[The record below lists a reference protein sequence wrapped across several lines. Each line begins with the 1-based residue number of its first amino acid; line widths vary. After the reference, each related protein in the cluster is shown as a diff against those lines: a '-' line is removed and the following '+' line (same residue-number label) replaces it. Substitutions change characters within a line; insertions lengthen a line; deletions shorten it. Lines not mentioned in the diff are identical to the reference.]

1 MPAPPNCRACGAA
14 LPPSVR
20 WCTLCLEPVR
30 ELTPRAAV
38 HAGDYVGDL
47 HEEPRYT
54 RWRAGPTAFGP
65 VGRIVATVAVILMGP
80 WTGVSMFTILY
91 VPVWIMLSTMILKE
105 VWQRQ
110 RIDPEAPPTR
120 MDRFHEQHPT
130 LGLQINPPLLL
141 AVMGVLLVVVAA
153 LTLSGTALFVLVAV
167 TLLVGVGVLLAW
179 FAGM

>member
-1 MPAPPNCRACGAA
+1 MPAPPNCRACGAP
-14 LPPSVR
+14 LPADVR

-38 HAGDYVGDL
+38 HTGDFVGEL
-47 HEEPRYT
+47 HDEPRYT
-54 RWRAGPTAFGP
+54 RWRAGPTSFGP

-110 RIDPEAPPTR
+110 KIDPDAPPTR
-120 MDRFHEQHPT
+120 MESLRERHPT
-130 LGLQINPPLLL
+130 LGTHINAPLLL
-141 AVMGVLLVVVAA
+141 AVMGLLLVVVAA
-153 LTLSGTALFVLVAV
+153 LTLTGAALFVLVA
-167 TLLVGVGVLLAW
+167 LVACAGVGALLAW